1 MTANL
6 LERVRALL
14 PAGRAVR
21 EVPMFGGLSVLM
33 DDRMVVAVRGNESL
47 LVRVDP
53 ARSAELL
60 NVEGAEPAS
69 MGAHRSMGPGWIAV
83 SGTALSAD
91 EQLAYWLRVALDHHA
106 GTTG

>member
-1 MTANL
+1 MNVTL

-14 PAGRAVR
+14 PAGHAVR
-21 EVPMFGGLSVLM
+21 EVPMFGGLSVLL
-33 DDRMVVAVRGNESL
+33 DERMVVAVRRNESL

-60 NVEGAEPAS
+60 SVDGAEPAS

-83 SGTALSAD
+83 SGAALSAD
-91 EQLAYWLRVALDHHA
+91 EQLAYWLQVALDHHA
-106 GTTG
+106 GSTG